1 MPEKFLAVDLGA
13 SSGRGI
19 CGMFDGERFTLK
31 EVHRFSN
38 DPVSMC
44 GSFYWDTLR
53 LFHEIKNSLLSAVAD
68 GDALTVGIDTWG
80 VDYAYLDVNG
90 ALFSP
95 QSHYRDG
102 RTEGMER
109 EFFLK
114 MPYSELYAL
123 SGIQSQSIN
132 TLYQLAAD
140 MKYRPF
146 VTDNASCALWTPD
159 LFGYFLT
166 GERVSEYTIASTGG
180 FLDARR
186 RKADSDILSKIGI
199 RADMFPDI
207 VMPGDFSVPL
217 LPEIKE
223 YTGSKAS
230 LVTVPSHDT
239 ASAFLAA
246 PSSSEDAI
254 FLSSGTWSIM
264 GVMADEPVLSAEAM
278 EHGFSNEGGA
288 FGRITLIKNI
298 MGLWIEQES
307 RRQWKR
313 EGKSY
318 TFDELSAAAAEAQPL
333 RSLIN
338 PFDPIFTP
346 EGNMPQRIAEYC
358 KKTGQAVPESVG
370 ETVRCIFDSLALC
383 YRKTADN
390 IEKLT
395 GKRYN
400 IINIIGGG
408 TKERLLSA
416 LTASTTGKYVVA
428 GPDEATALG
437 NIAVQAYAA
446 GELSSESG
454 IREAVKRSSA
464 IEEFAPDSSVKE
476 MWDEGYERFLSLCSM

>member
-80 VDYAYLDVNG
+80 ADYAYLDVNG

-95 QSHYRDG
+95 QYHYRDG

-307 RRQWKR
+307 RRQWRR

-446 GELSSESG
+446 GELSSESD

>member
-95 QSHYRDG
+95 QYHYRDG

-230 LVTVPSHDT
+230 FVTVPSHDT

-318 TFDELSAAAAEAQPL
+318 TFDELSAAAGEAQPL

-416 LTASTTGKYVVA
+416 LTASATGKYVVA

-446 GELSSESG
+446 GELSSERD

-464 IEEFAPDSSVKE
+464 IEEFAPDPSVKE

>member
-95 QSHYRDG
+95 QYHYRDG

-109 EFFLK
+109 EFFSK

-140 MKYRPF
+140 MKYSPF
-146 VTDNASCALWTPD
+146 VPDNASCALWTPD

-307 RRQWKR
+307 RRQWRR

-416 LTASTTGKYVVA
+416 LTASATGKYVVA

-446 GELSSESG
+446 GELSSESD

>member
-38 DPVSMC
+38 DPVSVF

-95 QSHYRDG
+95 QYHYRDG

-109 EFFLK
+109 EFFSK

-146 VTDNASCALWTPD
+146 VPDNASCALWTPD

-180 FLDARR
+180 FLDACR

-230 LVTVPSHDT
+230 LGHGSVT
-239 ASAFLAA
+239 
-246 PSSSEDAI
+246 
-254 FLSSGTWSIM
+254 
-264 GVMADEPVLSAEAM
+264 
-278 EHGFSNEGGA
+278 
-288 FGRITLIKNI
+288 
-298 MGLWIEQES
+298 
-307 RRQWKR
+307 
-313 EGKSY
+313 
-318 TFDELSAAAAEAQPL
+318 
-333 RSLIN
+333 
-338 PFDPIFTP
+338 
-346 EGNMPQRIAEYC
+346 
-358 KKTGQAVPESVG
+358 
-370 ETVRCIFDSLALC
+370 
-383 YRKTADN
+383 
-390 IEKLT
+390 
-395 GKRYN
+395 
-400 IINIIGGG
+400 
-408 TKERLLSA
+408 
-416 LTASTTGKYVVA
+416 
-428 GPDEATALG
+428 
-437 NIAVQAYAA
+437 
-446 GELSSESG
+446 
-454 IREAVKRSSA
+454 
-464 IEEFAPDSSVKE
+464 
-476 MWDEGYERFLSLCSM
+476 

>member
-95 QSHYRDG
+95 QYHYRDG

-307 RRQWKR
+307 RRQWRR

-358 KKTGQAVPESVG
+358 KKTGKTVPESVG

-446 GELSSESG
+446 GELSSESD

>member
-95 QSHYRDG
+95 QYHYRDG

-230 LVTVPSHDT
+230 FVTVPSHDT

-318 TFDELSAAAAEAQPL
+318 TFDELSAAAGEAQPL

-400 IINIIGGG
+400 RINIIGGG

-416 LTASTTGKYVVA
+416 LTASATGKYVVA

-446 GELSSESG
+446 GELSSERD

-464 IEEFAPDSSVKE
+464 IEEFAPDPSVKE

>member
-95 QSHYRDG
+95 QYHYRDG

-264 GVMADEPVLSAEAM
+264 GVMVDEPVLSAEAM

-307 RRQWKR
+307 RRQWRR

-446 GELSSESG
+446 GELSSESD

>member
-1 MPEKFLAVDLGA
+1 
-13 SSGRGI
+13 
-19 CGMFDGERFTLK
+19 
-31 EVHRFSN
+31 
-38 DPVSMC
+38 
-44 GSFYWDTLR
+44 
-53 LFHEIKNSLLSAVAD
+53 
-68 GDALTVGIDTWG
+68 
-80 VDYAYLDVNG
+80 
-90 ALFSP
+90 
-95 QSHYRDG
+95 
-102 RTEGMER
+102 MER

-140 MKYRPF
+140 MKYLPF
-146 VTDNASCALWTPD
+146 VTDNASCALWNPD

-230 LVTVPSHDT
+230 FVTVPSHDT

-318 TFDELSAAAAEAQPL
+318 TFDELSAAAGEAQPL

-416 LTASTTGKYVVA
+416 LTASATGKYVVA

-446 GELSSESG
+446 GELSSERD

-464 IEEFAPDSSVKE
+464 IEEFAPDPSVKE

>member
-95 QSHYRDG
+95 QYHYRDG

-180 FLDARR
+180 FLDACR

-318 TFDELSAAAAEAQPL
+318 TFDELSAAAGEAQPL

-416 LTASTTGKYVVA
+416 LTASATGKYVVA

-446 GELSSESG
+446 GELSSERD

>member
-95 QSHYRDG
+95 QYHYRDG

-230 LVTVPSHDT
+230 FVTVPSHDT

-264 GVMADEPVLSAEAM
+264 GGMADEPVLSAEAM

-318 TFDELSAAAAEAQPL
+318 TFDELSAAAGEAQPL

-416 LTASTTGKYVVA
+416 LTASATGKYVVA

-446 GELSSESG
+446 GELSSERD

-464 IEEFAPDSSVKE
+464 IEEFAPDPSVKE

>member
-95 QSHYRDG
+95 QYHYRDG

-307 RRQWKR
+307 RRQWRR

-446 GELSSESG
+446 GELSSESD

>member
-1 MPEKFLAVDLGA
+1 
-13 SSGRGI
+13 
-19 CGMFDGERFTLK
+19 
-31 EVHRFSN
+31 
-38 DPVSMC
+38 
-44 GSFYWDTLR
+44 
-53 LFHEIKNSLLSAVAD
+53 
-68 GDALTVGIDTWG
+68 
-80 VDYAYLDVNG
+80 
-90 ALFSP
+90 
-95 QSHYRDG
+95 
-102 RTEGMER
+102 
-109 EFFLK
+109 
-114 MPYSELYAL
+114 
-123 SGIQSQSIN
+123 
-132 TLYQLAAD
+132 
-140 MKYRPF
+140 
-146 VTDNASCALWTPD
+146 
-159 LFGYFLT
+159 
-166 GERVSEYTIASTGG
+166 
-180 FLDARR
+180 
-186 RKADSDILSKIGI
+186 
-199 RADMFPDI
+199 
-207 VMPGDFSVPL
+207 
-217 LPEIKE
+217 
-223 YTGSKAS
+223 
-230 LVTVPSHDT
+230 
-239 ASAFLAA
+239 
-246 PSSSEDAI
+246 
-254 FLSSGTWSIM
+254 M

-318 TFDELSAAAAEAQPL
+318 TFDELSAAAGEAQPL

-416 LTASTTGKYVVA
+416 LTASATGKYVVA

-446 GELSSESG
+446 GELSSERD

-464 IEEFAPDSSVKE
+464 IEEFAPDPSVKE

>member
-38 DPVSMC
+38 DPVSVL

-95 QSHYRDG
+95 QYHYRDG

-109 EFFLK
+109 EFFSK

-146 VTDNASCALWTPD
+146 VPDNASCALWTPD

-180 FLDARR
+180 FLDACR

-318 TFDELSAAAAEAQPL
+318 TFDELSAAAGEAQPL

-383 YRKTADN
+383 YRKSADN

-408 TKERLLSA
+408 TKERLLST
-416 LTASTTGKYVVA
+416 LTASATGKYVVA

-446 GELSSESG
+446 GELSSERD

-464 IEEFAPDSSVKE
+464 IEEFAPDLSVKE

>member
-95 QSHYRDG
+95 QYHYRDG

-307 RRQWKR
+307 RRQWRR

-358 KKTGQAVPESVG
+358 KKTGQTVPESVG

-446 GELSSESG
+446 GELSSESD

>member
-44 GSFYWDTLR
+44 ESFYWDTLR

-95 QSHYRDG
+95 QYHYRDG

-318 TFDELSAAAAEAQPL
+318 TFDELPAAAAEAQPL

-446 GELSSESG
+446 GELSSESD

>member
-95 QSHYRDG
+95 QYHYRDG

-230 LVTVPSHDT
+230 FVTVPSHDT

-298 MGLWIEQES
+298 MGLWIEQET

-318 TFDELSAAAAEAQPL
+318 TFDELSAAAGEAQPL

-416 LTASTTGKYVVA
+416 LTASATGKYVVA

-446 GELSSESG
+446 GELSSERD

-464 IEEFAPDSSVKE
+464 IEEFAPDPSVKE

>member
-95 QSHYRDG
+95 QYHYRDG

-446 GELSSESG
+446 GELSSESD

>member
-1 MPEKFLAVDLGA
+1 MKVLAFDYGA
-13 SSGRGI
+13 SSGRAILGEY
-19 CGMFDGERFTLK
+19 DGNKITLT
-31 EVHRFSN
+31 EIHRFLN
-38 DPVSMC
+38 EPVEIS
-44 GSFYWDTLR
+44 GTLYWDALR
-53 LFHEIKNSLLSAVAD
+53 LFHELKQGLLKAQQQGYTDIESL
-68 GDALTVGIDTWG
+68 GIDTWG

-95 QSHYRDG
+95 QYHYRDG

-230 LVTVPSHDT
+230 FVTVPSHDT

-318 TFDELSAAAAEAQPL
+318 TFDELSAAAGEAQPL

-416 LTASTTGKYVVA
+416 LTASATGKYVVA

-446 GELSSESG
+446 GELSSERD

-464 IEEFAPDSSVKE
+464 IEEFAPDPSVKE

>member
-95 QSHYRDG
+95 QYHYRDG

-230 LVTVPSHDT
+230 FVTVPSHDT

-446 GELSSESG
+446 GELSSESD

>member
-1 MPEKFLAVDLGA
+1 MPEKFLAIDLGA

-19 CGMFDGERFTLK
+19 CGTFDGERFTLK

-38 DPVSMC
+38 DPVSVC

-53 LFHEIKNSLLSAVAD
+53 LFHEIKNSLLRAVAE

-90 ALFSP
+90 ALLSP
-95 QSHYRDG
+95 QYHYRDG

-109 EFFLK
+109 EFFSK
-114 MPYSELYAL
+114 MPYPELYSL

-132 TLYQLAAD
+132 TLYQLTAD

-146 VTDNASCALWTPD
+146 VPDNASCALWTPD

-166 GERVSEYTIASTGG
+166 GEKVSEYTIASTGG

-186 RKADSDILSKIGI
+186 RKADVGILSKIGI

-207 VMPGDFSVPL
+207 VIPGEFSAPL

-246 PSSSEDAI
+246 PSSSEEAI

-264 GVMADEPVLSAEAM
+264 GVMSDEPVLSAEAM

-318 TFDELSAAAAEAQPL
+318 TFDELSAAAAEAEPL

-358 KKTGQAVPESVG
+358 MRTGQAVPESVG

-390 IEKLT
+390 LEKLT
-395 GKRYN
+395 GKSYN

-408 TKERLLSA
+408 TKERLLSS
-416 LTASTTGKYVVA
+416 LTASATGKYVVA

-446 GELSSESG
+446 GELSSESD
-454 IREAVKRSSA
+454 IREAVKRSSS
-464 IEEFAPDSSVKE
+464 IEEFSPDYSAKE
-476 MWDEGYERFLSLCSM
+476 MWDEGYERFLSLCSR